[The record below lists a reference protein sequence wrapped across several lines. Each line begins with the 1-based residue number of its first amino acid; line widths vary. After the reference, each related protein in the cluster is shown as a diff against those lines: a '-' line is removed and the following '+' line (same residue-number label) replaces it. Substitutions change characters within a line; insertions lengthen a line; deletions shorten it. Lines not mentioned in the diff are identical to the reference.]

1 MLPSDANPK
10 SDSGQWALLKTR
22 RFAPFFWTQFSGA
35 FNDNLFKTA
44 LAVLLTYAAS
54 AGGEEHASLLVNL
67 AAGLFIAPF
76 FLFSPLAGQLADKFE
91 KSALIRHIKRAE
103 VFIMG
108 AAGLAWILNWPYVL
122 LALLFAMGAQSAFFG
137 PVKYSLLPQHLESE
151 EIVGGNGMVE
161 MGTFVAILL
170 GTMTGGAL
178 IVLDH
183 GRWLVAL
190 GVILA
195 ALIGWRVSTRI
206 PVAPAA
212 APELVIDWHL
222 IRGTRRTLAAAR
234 ADRPVF
240 LAIVGISWFWFI
252 GAAYLTQL
260 PLFARDVLHCEA
272 GVISLLLA
280 LFSVG
285 IALGSLLC
293 ERLSGRRVNLGLI
306 PLGALGMSLFGF
318 DLTGAYNGTA
328 AGAPLS
334 MGAFIAAPGAW
345 RVLLDLTLIGLFGGL
360 YIVPLFV
367 FIQVRTPA
375 PVRSRI
381 IAANNMLNALFM
393 VASAGMGALLLGA
406 LAMPIPRFFGLL
418 ALANLLAALSIYYRR
433 PFHLLRAIIW
443 TLTRLLYRVRYEG
456 LVHIP
461 EQGAAVL
468 VCNHVSYVDA
478 LLIYAAGRRPVRFV
492 MHADYYR
499 IPVLHWLFKAAGM
512 IPIDSGRK
520 NPTLLQRSLEEVSA
534 ALAQGDLICLFPEGR
549 LTRDGEIDAFRP
561 GIERILQASPVP
573 VVPLALRGLWGSVFS
588 HKGGTALT
596 RWPRRFWSRI
606 ELAAGEMIQPWS
618 ATAET
623 LRAAVLRLRGAR
635 G

>member
-1 MLPSDANPK
+1 MFANNAN
-10 SDSGQWALLKTR
+10 DQAAGGQWALLKSQ

-44 LAVLLTYAAS
+44 LAILLTYAVS
-54 AGGEEHASLLVNL
+54 TGGGENSSLLVNL

-76 FLFSPLAGQLADKFE
+76 FICSPLAGQVADKYE
-91 KSALIRHIKRAE
+91 KSALIRRIKLAE

-108 AAGLAWILNWPYVL
+108 TAGLAWIMDWPYVL

-137 PVKYSLLPQHLESE
+137 PVKYSLLPQHLESG

-170 GTMTGGAL
+170 GTMTGGL
-178 IVLDH
+178 LMGLD
-183 GRWLVAL
+183 GSRWLVAPA
-190 GVILA
+190 VVAA
-195 ALIGWRVSTRI
+195 ALVGWRVSGRI
-206 PVAPAA
+206 PAAPAA
-212 APELVIDWHL
+212 APELSIDWNP
-222 IRGTRRTLAAAR
+222 IRGTRFTLAAAR
-234 ADRPVF
+234 ADRSVF
-240 LAIVGISWFWFI
+240 LAIVGISWFWFA

-260 PLFARDVLHCEA
+260 PLFARDVLHCDA
-272 GVISLLLA
+272 GIISVLLA

-285 IALGSLLC
+285 IAAGSLLC
-293 ERLSGRRVNLGLI
+293 ERFSGRQVNLGLI
-306 PLGALGMSLFGF
+306 PLGALGMSVFGF
-318 DLTGAYNGTA
+318 DLMGAYTGTA
-328 AGAPLS
+328 AGAPLT
-334 MGAFIAAPGAW
+334 MGAFLAAPGAW
-345 RVLLDLTLIGLFGGL
+345 RVLLDLALIGLCGGL

-393 VASAGMGALLLGA
+393 VASAGTGALLLGVMA
-406 LAMPIPRFFGLL
+406 LPLPRFFGLL
-418 ALANLLAALSIYYRR
+418 ALANLLVALGIYYRR
-433 PFHLLRAIIW
+433 PFHLLRTIIW
-443 TLTRLLYRVRYEG
+443 TLTRLFYRVRCDS
-456 LVHIP
+456 LAHIP
-461 EQGAAVL
+461 EKGAAVL

-478 LLIYAAGRRPVRFV
+478 LIIYAASRRPVRFV
-492 MHADYYR
+492 MHATYYHM
-499 IPVLHWLFKAAGM
+499 PVLHRLFKAAGM
-512 IPIDSGRK
+512 IPIDSGRA
-520 NPTLLQRSLEEVSA
+520 NPVLLQQSMDAISA

-549 LTRDGEIDAFRP
+549 LTRDGEVDRFRP
-561 GIERILQASPVP
+561 GIERIIQANPVP

-596 RWPRRFWSRI
+596 RWPRRFWARI
-606 ELAAGEMIQPWS
+606 ELAAGEMIQPWRV
-618 ATAET
+618 TAES

>member
-1 MLPSDANPK
+1 MSEKVASEKPAGS
-10 SDSGQWALLKTR
+10 QWALLKTR

-44 LAVLLTYAAS
+44 LAILLTYAIS
-54 AGGEEHASLLVNL
+54 TGGGDDASLLVNL

-76 FLFSPLAGQLADKFE
+76 FLFSPLAGQIADKYE
-91 KSALIRHIKRAE
+91 KSALIRRIKLAE
-103 VFIMG
+103 VSIMG
-108 AAGLAWILNWPYVL
+108 TAALAWIMGWPYVL

-137 PVKYSLLPQHLESE
+137 PVKYSLLPQHLESGE
-151 EIVGGNGMVE
+151 LVGGNGMVE

-170 GTMTGGAL
+170 GTMTGGL
-178 IVLDH
+178 FMSLD
-183 GRWLVAL
+183 GSRWLVAPA
-190 GVILA
+190 VVAA
-195 ALIGWRVSTRI
+195 ALAGWRISRRI
-206 PVAPAA
+206 PAAPAA
-212 APELVIDWHL
+212 DPDLAIDWNL
-222 IRGTRRTLAAAR
+222 IRGTRLTLAAAR

-240 LAIVGISWFWFI
+240 LAIVGISWFWFA

-272 GVISLLLA
+272 GIISLLLT

-285 IALGSLLC
+285 IAAGSLLC
-293 ERLSGRRVNLGLI
+293 ERLSGRQVNLGLI

-318 DLTGAYNGTA
+318 DLMDADAGAA

-334 MGAFIAAPGAW
+334 LGAFLAAPGAW
-345 RVLLDLTLIGLFGGL
+345 RVLLDLALIGLFGGL

-367 FIQVRTPA
+367 FVQVRTPA

-393 VASAGMGALLLGA
+393 VASAGAGVLLLGVMD
-406 LAMPIPRFFGLL
+406 LPIPRFFGLL
-418 ALANLLAALSIYYRR
+418 ALANLLVALGIYHRR

-443 TLTRLLYRVRYEG
+443 TLTRLAYRVRCEG
-456 LVHIP
+456 MTHIP
-461 EQGAAVL
+461 EKGAAVL

-478 LLIYAAGRRPVRFV
+478 LFIYAASRRPVRFV
-492 MHADYYR
+492 MHAAYYHM
-499 IPVLHWLFKAAGM
+499 PVLHRLFKAAGM
-512 IPIDSGRK
+512 IPIDSGRA
-520 NPTLLQRSLEEVSA
+520 NPVLLQRSLETISA
-534 ALAQGDLICLFPEGR
+534 ALARGDLICLFPEGH
-549 LTRDGEIDAFRP
+549 LTRDGEVDHFRP
-561 GIERILQASPVP
+561 GIERILQANPVP

-596 RWPRRFWSRI
+596 HWPRRFWSRI
-606 ELAAGEMIQPWS
+606 ELAAGEVIQPWRV
-618 ATAET
+618 TAES

>member
-1 MLPSDANPK
+1 MFQSDADPK
-10 SDSGQWALLKTR
+10 PNGGQWALLKTR

-54 AGGEEHASLLVNL
+54 AGGEGHASLLVNL

-76 FLFSPLAGQLADKFE
+76 FLFSPLAGQVADKFE
-91 KSALIRHIKRAE
+91 KSALIRRVKLAE
-103 VFIMG
+103 VVIMG
-108 AAGLAWILNWPYVL
+108 IAGLAWALNWPYVL

-137 PVKYSLLPQHLESE
+137 PVKYSLLPQHLGSD
-151 EIVGGNGMVE
+151 EIIGGNGMVE

-170 GTMTGGAL
+170 GTLAGGAL
-178 IVLDH
+178 IVGAH
-183 GRWLVAL
+183 GHWLVGL

-195 ALIGWRVSTRI
+195 ALIGWRISRRI

-222 IRGTRRTLAAAR
+222 IRGARRTLAAAR

-240 LAIVGISWFWFI
+240 LAIMGISWFWFI

-260 PLFARDVLHCEA
+260 PLFAREVLDCHA
-272 GVISLLLA
+272 GIISLLLA

-285 IALGSLLC
+285 IAAGSLLC
-293 ERLSGRRVNLGLI
+293 ERLSSRQVNLGLV

-318 DLTGAYNGTA
+318 DLMGAYAGTA
-328 AGAPLS
+328 AAAPLS
-334 MGAFIAAPGAW
+334 LGAFITSAGAW
-345 RVLLDLTLIGLFGGL
+345 RVLLDLASIGLFGGL

-367 FIQVRTPA
+367 FVQVRTPA
-375 PVRSRI
+375 AMRSRV

-393 VASAGMGALLLGA
+393 VASAGLGALLLGA
-406 LAMPIPRFFGLL
+406 MQMPIPRFFGLL
-418 ALANLLAALSIYYRR
+418 ALANLLAALCIYCLR
-433 PFHLLRAIIW
+433 PDHLLRAIIW
-443 TLTRLLYRVRYEG
+443 TLTRLLYRVRCEG
-456 LVHIP
+456 LGHIP

-478 LLIYAAGRRPVRFV
+478 LFIYAASRRPVRFV

-499 IPVLHWLFKAAGM
+499 LPVLHWLFKAGGM

-520 NPTLLQRSLEEVSA
+520 NPTLLKQSLEAVSA

-561 GIERILQASPVP
+561 GIERIIQANPVP
-573 VVPLALRGLWGSVFS
+573 VIPLALRGLWGSVFS

-606 ELAAGEMIQPWS
+606 ELAAGEMVQPWS
-618 ATAET
+618 ATAES
-623 LRAAVLRLRGAR
+623 LRVAVMRLRGAR

>member
-1 MLPSDANPK
+1 MYPTDANTP
-10 SDSGQWALLKTR
+10 SQRNQWALLKTR

-54 AGGEEHASLLVNL
+54 AGGEDKACLMVNL

-91 KSALIRHIKRAE
+91 KSMLIRYIKLAE
-103 VFIMG
+103 VVIMG
-108 AAGLAWILNWPYVL
+108 AAGLALLLNWPYVL

-137 PVKYSLLPQHLESE
+137 PVKYSLLPQHLASGEM
-151 EIVGGNGMVE
+151 VGGNGLVE

-170 GTMTGGAL
+170 GTMAGGAL
-178 IVLDH
+178 IVIDH
-183 GRWLVAL
+183 GRLLVA
-190 GVILA
+190 VAVVLA
-195 ALIGWRVSTRI
+195 ALIGWWVSNRI
-206 PVAPAA
+206 PAAPAA
-212 APELVIDWHL
+212 APELVIDWGL
-222 IRGTRRTLAAAR
+222 IRGTRRTWAAAR

-240 LAIVGISWFWFI
+240 LAIVGTSWFWFI

-285 IALGSLLC
+285 IAIGSLLC
-293 ERLSGRRVNLGLI
+293 ERLSGPRVNLGLI

-318 DLTGAYNGTA
+318 DLMGAYAGA
-328 AGAPLS
+328 ATGAPLS

-360 YIVPLFV
+360 YVVPLFV

-393 VASAGMGALLLGA
+393 VASAGVGALLLG
-406 LAMPIPRFFGLL
+406 LLEMPIPHLFGLL
-418 ALANLLAALSIYYRR
+418 ALANLLAALCIYARR
-433 PFHLLRAIIW
+433 PFHLLRTIIW
-443 TLTRLLYRVRYEG
+443 TITRLLYRVRYED
-456 LVHIP
+456 LAHIP

-478 LLIYAAGRRPVRFV
+478 LLIYAASPRPVRFV
-492 MHADYYR
+492 MHASYYNM
-499 IPVLHWLFKAAGM
+499 PVLHRLFKAAGM
-512 IPIDSGRK
+512 IPIDSGRS
-520 NPTLLQRSLEEVSA
+520 NPTLLRQSMEAVAA

-561 GIERILQASPVP
+561 GIERILQANPVP

-596 RWPRRFWSRI
+596 RRPKRFWSRI
-606 ELAAGEMIQPWS
+606 ELAAGEIVQPWS
-618 ATAET
+618 ATAES